1 MAYYQIN
8 ELFSDFELDW
18 IIELVEDKYA
28 EFESGELGVFFD
40 SDRKAF
46 ESILEKVRYKDF

>member
-1 MAYYQIN
+1 MAYYKLN

-28 EFESGELGVFFD
+28 EFESGEYGLFCEA
-40 SDRKAF
+40 DREAF
-46 ESILEKVRYKDF
+46 ESILKKLKDR